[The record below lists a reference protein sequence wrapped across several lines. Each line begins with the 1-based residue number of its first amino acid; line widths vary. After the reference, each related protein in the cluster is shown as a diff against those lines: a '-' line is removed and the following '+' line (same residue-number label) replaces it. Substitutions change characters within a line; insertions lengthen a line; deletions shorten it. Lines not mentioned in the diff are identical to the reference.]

1 MGNSN
6 TTPTPLD
13 RHEDSVFGMR
23 SLERHRDV
31 GAYALGVLD
40 EADAFRFEDHLMECP
55 QCAAHVSEFKPAARQ
70 MMLYRLAT
78 PRTVHPF
85 AAPGPRLLDTLLGE
99 VAGRRR
105 AGRRRWLYAVAAAV
119 VFAVGGPSIAMVSS
133 HGPAS
138 GGSSS
143 DLAGATAQAA
153 ATDADTGVWA
163 RITTQDRAWGSE
175 VDVEVKDSGGPRP
188 CQLVAVGKD
197 GSEQTVTSW
206 MVPDHDGAATSMQG
220 GASMSASDISRFEV
234 RTADGKHLVTVKSP

>member
-1 MGNSN
+1 
-6 TTPTPLD
+6 
-13 RHEDSVFGMR
+13 MR

-55 QCAAHVSEFKPAARQ
+55 QCAAHVSEFRPAARQ

-105 AGRRRWLYAVAAAV
+105 AGHRRWLYAVAAAV
-119 VFAVGGPSIAMVSS
+119 VLAAGGPTIAMVTS
-133 HGPAS
+133 HGSAS
-138 GGSSS
+138 GDSASN
-143 DLAGATAQAA
+143 QAA

-163 RITTQDRAWGSE
+163 RVTTQDRVWGSE

-206 MVPDHDGAATSMQG
+206 MVPEHEGASTSMQG
-220 GASMSASDISRFEV
+220 GASMASQDISRFEV